1 MQSRMLKPI
10 LLFILAAFPCIDCAS
25 GDEFKIVGYLPDYR
39 LASVSWENLTH
50 LTDLI
55 LFSAEVNPDGN
66 LDLRRFA
73 KVDWNKFQQLRNRSG
88 VRLILSVG
96 GWGRSGHF
104 KTVAAQ
110 PNLRARFAAALVEF
124 CKDKHWDGIDIDWEH
139 PNGELEEQNYGLLLQ
154 EIHLAARPNQL
165 SLSITMAAWQRIPK
179 ASFQW
184 VDSIQIMS
192 YDHDGKHA
200 TIEQAKKDLSQLLS
214 AGAEEK
220 KLVLGLPFYGRG
232 IQNREK
238 TLTYRELFNQYRL
251 TDDKLDEVDGVYF
264 NGRATI
270 EEKVFLARSRG
281 LAGVMIWEVGQDA
294 SGDASLLSWIA
305 KCVAKNDRIKRQSQ

>member
-1 MQSRMLKPI
+1 MPSQILKSI
-10 LLFILAAFPCIDCAS
+10 LFIVVVITRIDSAI
-25 GDEFKIVGYLPDYR
+25 GNEFKIVGYLPDYR

-55 LFSAEVNPDGN
+55 LFSAEVKPDGN
-66 LDLRRFA
+66 LDLRRFTN
-73 KVDWNKFQQLRNRSG
+73 VDWNKFQQLKKQSG

-96 GWGRSGHF
+96 GWGRSEHF
-104 KTVAAQ
+104 KNVAAQ

-124 CKDKHWDGIDIDWEH
+124 CKDKQWDGIDIDWEH
-139 PNGELEEQNYGLLLQ
+139 PHGGIEERDYGLLLQ
-154 EIHLAARPNQL
+154 EIHAATQPNQL
-165 SLSITMAAWQRIPK
+165 SLSVTVAAWQRIPK
-179 ASFQW
+179 TSFQW

-200 TIEQAKKDLSQLLS
+200 TLDQAKEDLSQLMS
-214 AGAEEK
+214 AGAEGK

-251 TDDKLDEVDGVYF
+251 TDDRLDEVDGIYF

-270 EEKVFLARSRG
+270 EQKVFLAQSRG

-294 SGDASLLSWIA
+294 PGDVSLLGWIA
-305 KCVAKNDRIKRQSQ
+305 KCVAKNDRIKLQSK